1 MAGIENV
8 AYRAIRDL
16 FIKAVEDANKPVTV
30 DDEDV
35 VIISDDPAIA
45 APTTIIADDSAK
57 AAPTTI
63 IADDLAEEL
72 PAFDLACSDEG
83 TLRAFNFI

>member
-45 APTTIIADDSAK
+45 APTTIIADD
-57 AAPTTI
+57 
-63 IADDLAEEL
+63 LAEEL